1 MSVLVRLQADPFDP
15 GEETNDFLSDLAG
28 DGAAVT
34 FTGLV
39 RSTPEHP
46 VDLLVLEHYGPLAEK
61 QMRNIAEEAAR
72 RFGLSAITIIHRYG
86 EMIPNE
92 PIVQVMA
99 ASPHREAAFQG
110 AGFVMDWLKTDAP
123 FWKREDGP
131 DGSVWVETRDQ
142 DENARKFWENMK

>member
-1 MSVLVRLQADPFDP
+1 MSVSVRLQADPFDP
-15 GEETNDFLSDLAG
+15 GEETNAFLADRNG
-28 DGAAVT
+28 DGATVT

-39 RSTPEHP
+39 RSTPEKP

-61 QMRNIAEEAAR
+61 QIHDIAEQALKR
-72 RFGLSAITIIHRYG
+72 CGLSAITVIHRYG

-131 DGSVWVETRDQ
+131 DGRTWVESRKG
-142 DENARKFWENMK
+142 DEQARKFWEDE